1 MLCGICYKKADLRN
15 ITDMQLDQLQSLVDR
30 SYSLTDI
37 KFQTVLCKICALA
50 LTAHSR
56 NPEKPGRKLLIP
68 KYSNL
73 RPPPTHETRAADG
86 QACPCTVCEI
96 AQCNMVPGGNAL
108 LQEKYWSLLFPEVP
122 CPADAKTKTG
132 NAIGAESRCVNCYA
146 VVGKGRT
153 HKCTKTKMQDNLHN
167 IVKSKSLKSKEKIG
181 EKF

>member
-1 MLCGICYKKADLRN
+1 
-15 ITDMQLDQLQSLVDR
+15 
-30 SYSLTDI
+30 
-37 KFQTVLCKICALA
+37 
-50 LTAHSR
+50 
-56 NPEKPGRKLLIP
+56 
-68 KYSNL
+68 
-73 RPPPTHETRAADG
+73 
-86 QACPCTVCEI
+86 
-96 AQCNMVPGGNAL
+96 MVPGGNAL

-132 NAIGAESRCVNCYA
+132 NVIAAESRCVNCYA